1 MIAATVAAPR
11 IPDAT
16 PHASW
21 PISPD
26 PESALAAAHEVIV
39 ARDPIAPAPQNAR
52 TRSMT
57 AGSIGGPAPY
67 RLRDNAVKAAESSIN
82 HEPAGISRF
91 E

>member
-1 MIAATVAAPR
+1 
-11 IPDAT
+11 
-16 PHASW
+16 
-21 PISPD
+21 
-26 PESALAAAHEVIV
+26 
-39 ARDPIAPAPQNAR
+39 
-52 TRSMT
+52 MT